1 MPARTLGQFRR
12 LLPDEQRSYAR
23 RAGHYLGCAIF
34 CDSESHFYQ
43 VSDFYVAFTLT
54 RTRKALN
61 TCFRSGP
68 EFDRMLSGIRLN
80 LAVFGLVSA
89 SR

>member
-1 MPARTLGQFRR
+1 MPSNTLAQFRR

-23 RAGHYLGCAIF
+23 HVGHYIGCAIYP
-34 CDSESHFYQ
+34 DAESHFYQ
-43 VSDFYVAFTLT
+43 VGDFYVAFTMT
-54 RTRKALN
+54 RSQKAVN
-61 TCFRSGP
+61 TTFRSGP

-80 LAVFGLVSA
+80 LAALGLVSG